1 MFVFS
6 GLLGELCKAL
16 GGTGE
21 NVTSLAACKSCHL
34 PVRGLAKKKNKKGG
48 ILVIPT
54 GVTAGLGGLSSSPL
68 LCFSATQQPR
78 DAFLPGPQGMGWV
91 YTALTAAACR
101 GANIPQTTKI
111 TGAGFSKPAKYRKP
125 DKPRRI
131 VLQQGRAARG
141 CLGCVPRGVPAPSD
155 SAPHGAEGL
164 GRPRCSGTAAKLRP
178 RVLPS

>member
-1 MFVFS
+1 M
-6 GLLGELCKAL
+6 
-16 GGTGE
+16 
-21 NVTSLAACKSCHL
+21 
-34 PVRGLAKKKNKKGG
+34 PKKKQKGWDIG
-48 ILVIPT
+48 DT
-54 GVTAGLGGLSSSPL
+54 HWCDSRLGGLSSSPL

-125 DKPRRI
+125 DRPLRI

-141 CLGCVPRGVPAPSD
+141 CPGCVPPGVPAPSD

-164 GRPRCSGTAAKLRP
+164 GRPHCSGTAAKLRP

>member
-1 MFVFS
+1 MQS
-6 GLLGELCKAL
+6 LGRNWRKCD
-16 GGTGE
+16 
-21 NVTSLAACKSCHL
+21 LAGCLRVLPPPCEGACQ
-34 PVRGLAKKKNKKGG
+34 KKTKKGG

-125 DKPRRI
+125 DKPLRI

-141 CLGCVPRGVPAPSD
+141 CPGCVPRGVPAPSD
-155 SAPHGAEGL
+155 SAPHGAKGL
-164 GRPRCSGTAAKLRP
+164 GRPHCSGTAAKLRP